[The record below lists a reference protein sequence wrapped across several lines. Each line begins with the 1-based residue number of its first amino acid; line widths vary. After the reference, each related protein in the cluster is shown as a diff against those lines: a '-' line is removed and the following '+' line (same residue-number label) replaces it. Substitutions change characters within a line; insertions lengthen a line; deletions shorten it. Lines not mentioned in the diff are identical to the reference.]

1 MAFLDET
8 SLFVASGKGGDGAAS
23 FHSEPY
29 KPRGGPDGGDGG
41 NGGSV
46 ILQVARGVRDLS
58 ELAAH
63 PHRRAEPGKPGRR
76 ANRSGGN
83 GKDLVVPVPDGT
95 VVRDERGFV
104 ADLVGEGARV
114 VVARGGQGG
123 RGNAALSGPHNRV
136 PRNAEAGQPG
146 EDRSLELEVRTI
158 ADVGLVGLPNAGK
171 STLLA
176 ALTAATPKVAAYPF
190 TTLGPNIGVAEGE
203 ERFVIADV
211 PGLIEGAHEGRGLG
225 LRFLRHVSRC
235 SVIAYVVDLSSAEPA
250 TDLATVKAELLAYDP
265 ALMERAEVVVATHSD
280 LLDEHE
286 RSAALGA
293 LAATE
298 PVVVSGVTGE
308 GIELLAVRL
317 SELAGDQAAQG
328 PVQKPR
334 AVVLRPGREEFT
346 VTKEGPRFRVA
357 GRFVERWVAET
368 DLDEPREVGALQK
381 KFLKEGIER
390 MLQKAG
396 ARRGDEVVIGD
407 TAFEFIP
414 ADGPVEGGS

>member
-8 SLFVASGKGGDGAAS
+8 PLFVASGKGGDGAAS

-63 PHRRAEPGKPGRR
+63 PHRKAEPGKPGRR
-76 ANRSGGN
+76 ANRLGGN

-114 VVARGGQGG
+114 VVARGGKGG
-123 RGNAALSGPHNRV
+123 RGNVALSGPHNRV
-136 PRNAEAGQPG
+136 PRTAESGQVG
-146 EDRSLELEVRTI
+146 EEHRLELEVRTI

-190 TTLGPNIGVAEGE
+190 TTLGPNIGVAEGDN
-203 ERFVIADV
+203 RFVLADV
-211 PGLIEGAHEGRGLG
+211 PGLIEGAHEGKGLG

-235 SVIAYVVDLSSAEPA
+235 SVIAYVVDLSSEAPA
-250 TDLATVKAELLAYDP
+250 IDLATVRAELKAFDP
-265 ALMERAEVVVATHSD
+265 ALMERAEVIVATHVD
-280 LLDEHE
+280 LMDEQE
-286 RSAALGA
+286 RKEA
-293 LAATE
+293 LADLPLADT
-298 PVVVSGVTGE
+298 VAVSGVTGE
-308 GIELLAVRL
+308 GIQLLAGRL
-317 SELAGDQAAQG
+317 SEMAGEQAAQG

-334 AVVLRPGREEFT
+334 AVILRPGREEFT
-346 VTKEGPRFRVA
+346 VTKEGGRFRVA
-357 GRFVERWVAET
+357 GRFVERWVADT
-368 DLDEPREVGALQK
+368 DLEDPREVAALQRK
-381 KFLKEGIER
+381 LVKEGVER
-390 MLQKAG
+390 TLRKVG

-414 ADGPVEGGS
+414 AEGET

>member
-8 SLFVASGKGGDGAAS
+8 PLFVASGKGGDGAAS

-58 ELAAH
+58 ELAAR
-63 PHRRAEPGKPGRR
+63 PHRKAEPGKPGRR

-83 GKDLVVPVPDGT
+83 GKDLIVPVPDGT
-95 VVRDERGFV
+95 VIRDERGFV

-114 VVARGGQGG
+114 VVARGGKGG
-123 RGNAALSGPHNRV
+123 RGNAALSGPYNRV
-136 PRNAEAGQPG
+136 PRTAEAGEPG
-146 EDRSLELEVRTI
+146 EEHRLELEVRTI

-190 TTLGPNIGVAEGE
+190 TTLGPNIGVAEGD

-225 LRFLRHVSRC
+225 LQFLRHVSRC
-235 SVIAYVVDLSSAEPA
+235 SVIAYVVDLSSVDPA
-250 TDLATVKAELLAYDP
+250 ADVATVRAELNAHDP
-265 ALMERAEVVVATHSD
+265 ALMDRAEVVVATHVD
-280 LLDEHE
+280 LMDEQE
-286 RSAALGA
+286 RSAALAA
-293 LAATE
+293 LAADDA
-298 PVVVSGVTGE
+298 VVVSGVTGE
-308 GIELLAVRL
+308 GIEVLATRL
-317 SELAGDQAAQG
+317 SELTGEQAAQG

-346 VTKEGPRFRVA
+346 VTKEGARFRVS
-357 GRFVERWVAET
+357 GRFVERWVADT
-368 DLDEPREVGALQK
+368 DLDEPAEVVALQK

-414 ADGPVEGGS
+414 AEGGA

>member
-8 SLFVASGKGGDGAAS
+8 TLFVASGKGGDGAAS

-41 NGGSV
+41 DGGSV
-46 ILQVARGVRDLS
+46 VLQVARGVRDLS

-63 PHRRAEPGKPGRR
+63 PHRKAQPGKSGRR

-83 GKDLVVPVPDGT
+83 GKDLVVKVPDGT

-114 VVARGGQGG
+114 VVARGGKGG
-123 RGNAALSGPHNRV
+123 RGNMALSGPHNRV
-136 PRNAEAGQPG
+136 PRVAESGQVG
-146 EDRSLELEVRTI
+146 EEHRLELEVRTI

-190 TTLGPNIGVAEGE
+190 TTLGPNIGVAEGDD
-203 ERFVIADV
+203 RFVLADV
-211 PGLIEGAHEGRGLG
+211 PGLIEGAHEGKGLG

-235 SVIAYVVDLSSAEPA
+235 SVIAYVVDLSLQDPA
-250 TDLATVKAELLAYDP
+250 RDLATVKAELEAFDP
-265 ALMERAEVVVATHSD
+265 ALMERAEVIVATHVD
-280 LLDEHE
+280 LMDEAE
-286 RSAALGA
+286 RSVA
-293 LAATE
+293 LAGLPAAD
-298 PVVVSGVTGE
+298 PMAVSGVTGE
-308 GIELLAVRL
+308 GIEMLGARL
-317 SELAGDQAAQG
+317 SASAGEQAARG

-346 VTKEGPRFRVA
+346 VTKEGGGFRVA
-357 GRFVERWVAET
+357 GRFVERWVADT
-368 DLDEPREVGALQK
+368 DLEDPREVTALQRK
-381 KFLKEGIER
+381 LVKEGVER
-390 MLQKAG
+390 TLRKAG

-414 ADGPVEGGS
+414 AEGDT

>member
-8 SLFVASGKGGDGAAS
+8 PLFVASGKGGDGAAS

-41 NGGSV
+41 KGGSV

-58 ELAAH
+58 ELAAR
-63 PHRRAEPGKPGRR
+63 PHRKAEPGKPGRR

-83 GKDLVVPVPDGT
+83 GKDLIVPVPDGT
-95 VVRDERGFV
+95 VIRDERGFV

-114 VVARGGQGG
+114 VVARGGKGG
-123 RGNAALSGPHNRV
+123 RGNAALSGPYNRV
-136 PRNAEAGQPG
+136 PRTAEAGESG
-146 EDRSLELEVRTI
+146 EEHRLELEVRTI

-190 TTLGPNIGVAEGE
+190 TTLGPNIGVAEGD

-225 LRFLRHVSRC
+225 LQFLRHVSRC
-235 SVIAYVVDLSSAEPA
+235 SVIAYVVDLSSVDPA
-250 TDLATVKAELLAYDP
+250 ADVATVRAELNAHDS
-265 ALMERAEVVVATHSD
+265 ALMDRAEVVVATHVD
-280 LLDEHE
+280 LMDEQE
-286 RSAALGA
+286 RSAALAA
-293 LAATE
+293 LAADDA
-298 PVVVSGVTGE
+298 VVVSGVTGE
-308 GIELLAVRL
+308 GIEVLATRL
-317 SELAGDQAAQG
+317 SELTGEQAAQG

-346 VTKEGPRFRVA
+346 VTKEGARFRVS
-357 GRFVERWVAET
+357 GRFVERWVADT
-368 DLDEPREVGALQK
+368 DLDEPAEVVALQK

-414 ADGPVEGGS
+414 AEGGA

>member
-8 SLFVASGKGGDGAAS
+8 PLFVASGKGGDGAAS

-63 PHRRAEPGKPGRR
+63 PHRKAEPGKPGRR

-114 VVARGGQGG
+114 VVARGGKGG
-123 RGNAALSGPHNRV
+123 RGNVALSGPHNRV
-136 PRNAEAGQPG
+136 PRTAESGQVG
-146 EDRSLELEVRTI
+146 EEHRLELEVRTI

-190 TTLGPNIGVAEGE
+190 TTLGPNIGVAEGDN
-203 ERFVIADV
+203 RFVLADV
-211 PGLIEGAHEGRGLG
+211 PGLIEGAHEGKGLG

-235 SVIAYVVDLSSAEPA
+235 SVIAYVVDLSSEAPA
-250 TDLATVKAELLAYDP
+250 IDLATVRAELEAFDP
-265 ALMERAEVVVATHSD
+265 ALMERAEVIVATHVD
-280 LLDEHE
+280 LMDEQE
-286 RSAALGA
+286 RKEA
-293 LAATE
+293 LADLPLADT
-298 PVVVSGVTGE
+298 VAVSGVTGE
-308 GIELLAVRL
+308 GIQLLAGRL
-317 SELAGDQAAQG
+317 SEMAGEQAAQG

-334 AVVLRPGREEFT
+334 AVILRPGREEFT
-346 VTKEGPRFRVA
+346 VTKEGGRFRVA
-357 GRFVERWVAET
+357 GRFVERWVADT
-368 DLDEPREVGALQK
+368 DLEDPREVAALQRK
-381 KFLKEGIER
+381 LVKEGVER
-390 MLQKAG
+390 TLRKVG

-414 ADGPVEGGS
+414 AEGET